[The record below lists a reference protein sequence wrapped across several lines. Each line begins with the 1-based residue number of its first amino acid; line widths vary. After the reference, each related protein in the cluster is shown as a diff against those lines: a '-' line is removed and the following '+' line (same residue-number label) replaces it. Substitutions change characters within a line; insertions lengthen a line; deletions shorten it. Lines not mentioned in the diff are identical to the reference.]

1 MVNEVTAPTR
11 KDKMASRTAATGLGM
26 GDPSDRRESWIPY
39 PTLPDSGETEGT
51 MDYADFTRL
60 CQEDV
65 DALFNMVNEAYAS
78 LEAANRQITTLES
91 QNTTLKSQ
99 NTTLGSQ
106 NSDLEVENRRLKD
119 QVSQQEEQVDELIDE
134 RDRLQRTVINLAAE
148 VGGTPSRGASVAL
161 PEKSVK
167 LPNPPVLTDGKD
179 PEFEDWDSRMR
190 NKLKANADHYNTE
203 ALRIAYVE
211 NRVGGKAAKHLRPRL
226 RASAVNPYTT
236 AEEML
241 KHLETIFQDANKE
254 ANAKREFRK
263 LNMRATD
270 KFQDFLT
277 DFLHL
282 AGEAQ
287 IPATMYK
294 DELYQRVTWKLQE
307 MTIKE
312 SMDSDINFDVYTA
325 VCTKLADH
333 LSVINESRNQ
343 GRLTSKSNTFTSRN
357 IGASMSRT
365 ETRKREGTS
374 TFDTVF
380 ASRAKAL
387 ESLPPEKRELFHSGK
402 CYYCRLPGHI
412 ARDCPRKRKNG
423 TLKEIEPKE
432 ESEGESLNFQ
442 P

>member
-1 MVNEVTAPTR
+1 
-11 KDKMASRTAATGLGM
+11 
-26 GDPSDRRESWIPY
+26 
-39 PTLPDSGETEGT
+39 
-51 MDYADFTRL
+51 
-60 CQEDV
+60 
-65 DALFNMVNEAYAS
+65 
-78 LEAANRQITTLES
+78 
-91 QNTTLKSQ
+91 
-99 NTTLGSQ
+99 
-106 NSDLEVENRRLKD
+106 
-119 QVSQQEEQVDELIDE
+119 
-134 RDRLQRTVINLAAE
+134 
-148 VGGTPSRGASVAL
+148 
-161 PEKSVK
+161 VK

-307 MTIKE
+307 MTIKNRWTVI
-312 SMDSDINFDVYTA
+312 STST
-325 VCTKLADH
+325 CTLLFAQNSQTTSLSSTSLETRAGWRASQIPSPPEIQEPRCHVQKQGNAKEPRPSIQSVLLEQRH
-333 LSVINESRNQ
+333 WSHYLPRNVSCSTVGSVI
-343 GRLTSKSNTFTSRN
+343 
-357 IGASMSRT
+357 
-365 ETRKREGTS
+365 
-374 TFDTVF
+374 
-380 ASRAKAL
+380 
-387 ESLPPEKRELFHSGK
+387 
-402 CYYCRLPGHI
+402 I
-412 ARDCPRKRKNG
+412 AG
-423 TLKEIEPKE
+423 FLGI
-432 ESEGESLNFQ
+432 
-442 P
+442 